1 MMNLDVLGGFKTFDC
16 FQIPTK
22 VIYHTLEHHFSTIVN
37 FAYIML
43 VRDNL
48 KFEMNFRKMR

>member
-1 MMNLDVLGGFKTFDC
+1 MMNLDVLGGLKTFNC

-22 VIYHTLEHHFSTIVN
+22 VICHTLGHHFSTIVN

-48 KFEMNFRKMR
+48 KFEMNFQKMR